1 MFMTNLFWCVIGI
14 VGGGVV
20 SFYFFTLGKKNK
32 RLSYYIDTK
41 IFISEDANILEELN
55 IPCDLKKV
63 GNIYKSMVVLTN
75 SGNDLIESIDF
86 SVNHP
91 LSIAT
96 DGRFFSVDKIHD
108 GKETLGDD
116 GKQKLEFEYL
126 RPGSTARYIVYH
138 SGELSISG
146 ALKDGCIVELVEAEK
161 YIGGSDILAAIEMII
176 IIILFMIF
184 VLPRIF

>member
-14 VGGGVV
+14 VGGGVI

-41 IFISEDANILEELN
+41 IFISEDANILKELN

-75 SGNDLIESIDF
+75 SGNDLIENIDF

-91 LSIAT
+91 LSIVT
-96 DGRFFSVDKIHD
+96 DGRFFQSIKFMMAR
-108 GKETLGDD
+108 
-116 GKQKLEFEYL
+116 KLLEMMVSRNWNLNICVRE
-126 RPGSTARYIVYH
+126 VQQ
-138 SGELSISG
+138 
-146 ALKDGCIVELVEAEK
+146 
-161 YIGGSDILAAIEMII
+161 DILFII
-176 IIILFMIF
+176 
-184 VLPRIF
+184 VGN